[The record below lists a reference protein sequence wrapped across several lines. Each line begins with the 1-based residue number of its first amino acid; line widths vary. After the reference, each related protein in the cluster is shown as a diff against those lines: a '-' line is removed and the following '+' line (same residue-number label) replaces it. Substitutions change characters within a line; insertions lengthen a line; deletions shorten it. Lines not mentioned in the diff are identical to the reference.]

1 MTVDQAASA
10 WESML
15 IDANVTAPAVGPS
28 SRPWSQ
34 LIVATRTA
42 GLLILAILAILVLL
56 PAVLAAQAAVTG

>member
-15 IDANVTAPAVGPS
+15 IDTNVTAPAVGPS